1 MSPKFPDVIKRVL
14 AFLLATFVV
23 GGSPVIAANTSATV
37 TEAVNDVSH
46 GSAQM
51 TGTAAAPTGTQIED
65 GEYLK
70 TGVKSRAELA
80 LADKTVTRMG
90 ANTVFNYSVANNEID
105 LQEGTILFS
114 KPKNA
119 GTMTIK
125 TASVTAAIVG
135 TTGFAQ
141 LHGKVFLFGLIEGHA
156 TVIINGTIYHSGA
169 GDIVKFTPGAPPL
182 TFSFNIPA
190 LVKTSPLI
198 TRFHSQLPNQ
208 PFIDKAVA
216 EYDDLAARGF
226 IQPPKEPFFL
236 TTFEGAVPSVP
247 VAAHDSAGSALQ
259 QFNNPP
265 PPPPPPSMPSFSGS

>member
-1 MSPKFPDVIKRVL
+1 MEMSPRFSDVIKRVL
-14 AFLLATFVV
+14 GFLLATFVV
-23 GGSPVIAANTSATV
+23 GGSPVFAANSAATV
-37 TEAVNDVSH
+37 TEAVNEVSH
-46 GSAQM
+46 GSTQM
-51 TGTAAAPTGTQIED
+51 TGTEPAKTGTQIQD

-80 LADKTVTRMG
+80 LADQTVTRLG
-90 ANTVFNYSVANNEID
+90 ANTVFNYSVSNNEID

-141 LHGKVFLFGLIEGHA
+141 VHGKQFLFGLIEGHA
-156 TVIINGTIYHSGA
+156 TIIINGVVYHTAA
-169 GDIVKFTPGAPPL
+169 GDILKLTPGAPPL
-182 TFSFNIPA
+182 MFSFNIPA
-190 LVKTSPLI
+190 LLKTSPLI

-208 PFIDKAVA
+208 LYIDKEVA
-216 EYDDLAARGF
+216 EYDDLVARGF

-236 TTFEGAVPSVP
+236 TTFDGSVP
-247 VAAHDSAGSALQ
+247 TVPIPAHDSAGPALK
-259 QFNNPP
+259 QFNTPP
-265 PPPPPPSMPSFSGS
+265 PPPIMPSFPSTG